1 MSQILDS
8 KQFGKLEFV
17 RTWAMNGGLHIGRMP
32 NGAYAHISGLA
43 IKSRAELSPITDP
56 EELARA
62 EVWLEQR
69 NRPPDPSQ
77 APVRKL
83 YFEAEDESW
92 RYLDNGAV
100 AECVEDLMGALKGPV
115 LTTALVWFQRR
126 HTEGTVSAPP
136 PLVPPDQQVLDLL
149 RERPGLNPHEI
160 ETALGFEARGTVEV
174 LALLRKAGHVSVDG
188 KKFYVAIPVG

>member
-1 MSQILDS
+1 MSQILKS
-8 KQFGKLEFV
+8 KQFGQLEFV
-17 RTWAMNGGLHIGRMP
+17 RTWAINGGLHIGRMP

-43 IKSRAELSPITDP
+43 IQSRAELAPITDP

-62 EVWLEQR
+62 EAWLEMR

-92 RYLDNGAV
+92 RYLDNGGV
-100 AECVEDLMGALKGPV
+100 VESVEDLMAALKGPV
-115 LTTALVWFQRR
+115 LTTGLVWFQHR
-126 HTEGTVSAPP
+126 HTEGVVAAQPP
-136 PLVPPDQQVLDLL
+136 IVPPDQQVLDLL
-149 RERPGLNPHEI
+149 RERPGLNPQEI

-174 LALLRKAGHVSVDG
+174 LTLLRKAGQVSVDG
-188 KKFYVAIPVG
+188 KKFYVAMPVG